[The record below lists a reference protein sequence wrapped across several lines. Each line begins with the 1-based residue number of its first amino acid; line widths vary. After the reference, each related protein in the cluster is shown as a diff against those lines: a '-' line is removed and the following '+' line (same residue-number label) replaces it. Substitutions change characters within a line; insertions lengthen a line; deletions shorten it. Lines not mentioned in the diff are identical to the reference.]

1 MKRNITNEIIDK
13 AIDIGWSDSNRRFR
27 LWVTPKIFKQI
38 NKLAKSYT
46 TYRISGVPKND
57 NNTDYGVKTFVLMG
71 LTFYVSI
78 DNTIKDFKLTKIDGK
93 I

>member
-1 MKRNITNEIIDK
+1 M
-13 AIDIGWSDSNRRFR
+13 
-27 LWVTPKIFKQI
+27 
-38 NKLAKSYT
+38 
-46 TYRISGVPKND
+46 YRISGVPKND

-78 DNTIKDFKLTKIDGK
+78 DNTIKDFRLTKIDGK